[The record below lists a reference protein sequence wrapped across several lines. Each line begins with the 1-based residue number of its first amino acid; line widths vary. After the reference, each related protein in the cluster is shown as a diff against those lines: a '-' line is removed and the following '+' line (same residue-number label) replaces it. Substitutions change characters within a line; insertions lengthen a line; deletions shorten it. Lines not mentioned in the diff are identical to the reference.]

1 VKKRPDWIVKIVT
14 PCAIMNC
21 MINLTDEQW
30 ALYEERYGKLMH
42 TISMKISGDNAI
54 ANHEDNYADLCIAAL
69 ESIEGFKNKTGQDFD
84 EAINNKLFDQYTKT
98 VLWNRKAKKGIPL
111 SKKMSFRNSHVS
123 LDIDYNAEFGTGGLH
138 ERIEDPRSGYDTS
151 SVDLEDFTKS
161 QPENVQK
168 VMNVILKNPSIL
180 SKDGSLNHSAIKE
193 KTGLSVHYT
202 NKAVS
207 MLKKSLERNYE
218 V

>member
-1 VKKRPDWIVKIVT
+1 
-14 PCAIMNC
+14 MNC